1 MAPAAAVMLI
11 LDTDHISELH
21 RGVPLSDALRRRLD
35 ATAIPFGTTV
45 VSVDEL
51 VRGRLAQI
59 AAAKN
64 GDKLII
70 PYARFQG
77 LVEVGQQV
85 KVQPLGDVTHL
96 FSSDGTKALRHPP
109 AERKA

>member
-1 MAPAAAVMLI
+1 MLI

-77 LVEVGQQV
+77 LVNALSRWLIVPWDE
-85 KVQPLGDVTHL
+85 PAANLPVT
-96 FSSDGTKALRHPP
+96 SGVCGAALDS
-109 AERKA
+109 